1 MSMAFT
7 TRRMR
12 DTMNTKTSN
21 IIQSVNKFT
30 NNHAPLILTATGSIG
45 VVCTAV
51 LAAKA
56 GPRARAAIFD
66 YDMDNQTNATA
77 FEKVKVTWKIYLP
90 TAICAVA
97 TISTLFCGN
106 HIALKRGANLMQAYS
121 ILDSTFQE
129 YKGQVKK
136 TLGEKEERT
145 IDDALSEQ
153 KVASSNNA
161 VIINGPQPLTMDDL
175 SGRYFRI
182 DAEKIR
188 QAQNALNAR
197 LLQEDWISLNV
208 FYGLL
213 GLDPIGLG
221 DDIGWNADRLLDI
234 RFTSCLTADEE
245 PCLVIKYDT
254 VPKPDYYKGY

>member
-1 MSMAFT
+1 
-7 TRRMR
+7 
-12 DTMNTKTSN
+12 MNIKTNN

-56 GPRARAAIFD
+56 GPKARAAIFE
-66 YDMDNQTNATA
+66 YNMDNQTNATV

-121 ILDSTFQE
+121 ILDTTYQE

-136 TLGEKEERT
+136 ALGEKEERK
-145 IDDALSEQ
+145 IDDVVSEQ
-153 KVASSNNA
+153 KVASSSNA

-234 RFTSCLTADEE
+234 RFTSCLTAEEE

>member
-1 MSMAFT
+1 
-7 TRRMR
+7 MR

-21 IIQSVNKFT
+21 VIQSVNKFT

-45 VVCTAV
+45 VVCTAI

-56 GPRARAAIFD
+56 GPRARAAICD
-66 YDMDNQTNATA
+66 YDINHPTNATV

-136 TLGEKEERT
+136 TLGEKGERK
-145 IDDALSEQ
+145 IDDSVSEQ

-234 RFTSCLTADEE
+234 RFTSCLTTEEE

>member
-1 MSMAFT
+1 
-7 TRRMR
+7 
-12 DTMNTKTSN
+12 MNTKTSN

-56 GPRARAAIFD
+56 GPRARAAICD
-66 YDMDNQTNATA
+66 YENATA
-77 FEKVKVTWKIYLP
+77 FEKVKITWKIYLP

-97 TISTLFCGN
+97 TISTLCCGTRV
-106 HIALKRGANLMQAYS
+106 ALKRGANLMQAYS
-121 ILDSTFQE
+121 ILDTTFQE
-129 YKGQVKK
+129 YKSQVKQA
-136 TLGEKEERT
+136 LGEKDEQK
-145 IDDALSEQ
+145 IDDAISER
-153 KVASSNNA
+153 KVASSNT
-161 VIINGPQPLTMDDL
+161 VVLSGPQPLTMDDL

-213 GLDPIGLG
+213 GLEPIGLG

-234 RFTSCLTADEE
+234 RFTSCLTAEEE